1 MSMYSRFWFYIKIL
15 YGMKTIKTFG
25 QDNKLN
31 LQNLC
36 FDFSTCVPV
45 VMATCLSHHS
55 HDTWHCAVQQHN
67 GKLHL
72 TYVHPWIPYMRL
84 FSHSLLVCG
93 CVCHHMTIW
102 FADTIAIVQPMT
114 SWAVEP
120 VVEIKKCLAYGG
132 DVLGFMCGDDKQTQ
146 NEERNAS
153 SLLKSPLGERL
164 HIYSAARGLIAAVH
178 LNQEET
184 LSTTGR
190 WRIHSY
196 HFIILLFLKKTF
208 LTHSVSPWLL
218 LFHNIL

>member
-1 MSMYSRFWFYIKIL
+1 MTLRSPTTQWKVAFDICASLDTL
-15 YGMKTIKTFG
+15 YEIVFAFIAS
-25 QDNKLN
+25 LW
-31 LQNLC
+31 L
-36 FDFSTCVPV
+36 
-45 VMATCLSHHS
+45 CLSS
-55 HDTWHCAVQQHN
+55 HD
-67 GKLHL
+67 
-72 TYVHPWIPYMRL
+72 Y
-84 FSHSLLVCG
+84 LVCRYHSNRTANDKLG
-93 CVCHHMTIW
+93 CR
-102 FADTIAIVQPMT
+102 T
-114 SWAVEP
+114 SSGNKEVSG
-120 VVEIKKCLAYGG
+120 IRG